1 VNKCN
6 ELGICQS
13 INCDECDLKD
23 KDLANKIVHG
33 LQTINWYGNHSA
45 KIQYIESM
53 AHTGVRRYKKVNRF
67 LTALNVV
74 QLVEERLNGKQ

>member
-1 VNKCN
+1 
-6 ELGICQS
+6 
-13 INCDECDLKD
+13 
-23 KDLANKIVHG
+23 VHG

-53 AHTGVRRYKKVNRF
+53 AHTGVRRYQKANRF